1 VTGPRA
7 PGRVS
12 VGAAILALSLLAGAA
27 ALTVVA
33 FRGPART
40 SSLQDRVHGVAST
53 LRCPVCQNL
62 SVADSPSRLA
72 QQMRGTIAAELKA
85 GRTPEQIRAE
95 FVGAYGEWILL
106 SPPKHGIDLVAWA
119 GPALMV
125 LGGLVVAGV
134 ALRRWTAGK
143 GEEAGEALSQTDR
156 GLLEQALS
164 KIPDE
169 TEEVR

>member
-7 PGRVS
+7 ASWVS

-33 FRGPART
+33 FRGPGRT

-72 QQMRGTIAAELKA
+72 QQMRETIAAELQA
-85 GRTPEQIRAE
+85 GRSSEQIRAE

-119 GPALMV
+119 GPVLMV
-125 LGGLVVAGV
+125 LVGLVVGGL
-134 ALRRWTAGK
+134 ALRKWTAGQ
-143 GEEAGEALSQTDR
+143 GEEAGEALSARDR
-156 GLLEQALS
+156 GLLEKALS

-169 TEEVR
+169 PEEVG